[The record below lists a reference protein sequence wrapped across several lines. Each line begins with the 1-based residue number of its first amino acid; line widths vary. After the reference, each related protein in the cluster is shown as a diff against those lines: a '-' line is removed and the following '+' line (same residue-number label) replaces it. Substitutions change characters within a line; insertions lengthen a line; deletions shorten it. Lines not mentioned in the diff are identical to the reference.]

1 MVLRKTFSFRSRGNE
16 LCSSSPCRLSTTAYM
31 DAEEAHNG
39 RYKLTSRKGGSRAV
53 VRVIQGWWLS
63 PPCPASGM
71 IFKQYKGSYP
81 LVINGSPKLPV
92 GGPMA

>member
-1 MVLRKTFSFRSRGNE
+1 MSCAQVLPVGFQQQHIWMPKRHIMEDTSLQVEK
-16 LCSSSPCRLSTTAYM
+16 A
-31 DAEEAHNG
+31 AHG
-39 RYKLTSRKGGSRAV
+39 AV